1 MLSGSIKKGSEIL
14 RNPFKK
20 RSTGLFVIQDASEDL
35 PLGYSTMD
43 KNPEVQMA
51 VNGIAGLVASM
62 TIYLM
67 RNTDKGDVRE
77 KNELAKKVDIYP
89 YKYMTRFNWMSYIVK
104 NMLVKGNQVV
114 LPIFTEGKIENLKLL
129 KPSEV
134 SLLQNG
140 DDYNILWRGKNFEP
154 DEVLHFVLN
163 PKENAPYEGA
173 GLTVNLKQI
182 VRALGQ
188 AQKTKTDFM
197 NSKWKPSLIIR
208 VDAVG
213 EKFRTK
219 EGREELLTDY
229 FDTDEAGK
237 PWIVPAGQIDVEQV
251 KPLSLNDLA
260 INDAINIDKRTV
272 AAAIGVPPFMVGA
285 GEFNKDEYNNFVQTK
300 IMQIAQIIQQTL
312 TAGLLYSPDR
322 YFMFNYRSLYDYSV
336 SEKVSMY
343 SAMSD
348 RLALDRNEFRTGM
361 GLEPRED
368 MEELI
373 GLENYIPAQLLGKQ
387 KKLKSEGEK

>member
-1 MLSGSIKKGSEIL
+1 MK
-14 RNPFKK
+14 NPFKK
-20 RSTGLFVIQDASEDL
+20 RSAGLFVIQDASEDL
-35 PLGYSTMD
+35 PIGYSTMD

-114 LPIFTEGKIENLKLL
+114 LPIFTEGKIENLKPL

-134 SLLQNG
+134 SLLPNG
-140 DDYNILWRGKNFEP
+140 DDYNVLWRGKNFEP

-272 AAAIGVPPFMVGA
+272 AAALGVPPFMVGA

-373 GLENYIPAQLLGKQ
+373 GLENYIPAELLGKQ

>member
-1 MLSGSIKKGSEIL
+1 MK
-14 RNPFKK
+14 NPFKK
-20 RSTGLFVIQDASEDL
+20 RSAGLFVIQDASEDL
-35 PLGYSTMD
+35 PIGYSTMD

-140 DDYNILWRGKNFEP
+140 DDYNVLWRGKNFEP

-272 AAAIGVPPFMVGA
+272 AAALGVPPFMVGA

>member
-1 MLSGSIKKGSEIL
+1 MK
-14 RNPFKK
+14 NPFKK
-20 RSTGLFVIQDASEDL
+20 RSAGLFVIQDASEDL
-35 PLGYSTMD
+35 PIGYSTMD

-134 SLLQNG
+134 SLLPNG
-140 DDYNILWRGKNFEP
+140 DDYNVLWRGKNFEP

-272 AAAIGVPPFMVGA
+272 AAALGVPPFMVGA

-373 GLENYIPAQLLGKQ
+373 GLENYIPAELLGKQ

>member
-1 MLSGSIKKGSEIL
+1 MK
-14 RNPFKK
+14 NPFKK
-20 RSTGLFVIQDASEDL
+20 RSAGLFVIQDASEDL
-35 PLGYSTMD
+35 PIGYSTMD

-51 VNGIAGLVASM
+51 VNGIAGLIASM

-272 AAAIGVPPFMVGA
+272 AAALGVPPFMVGA

-387 KKLKSEGEK
+387 KKLKSEVEK

>member
-1 MLSGSIKKGSEIL
+1 MK
-14 RNPFKK
+14 NPFKK
-20 RSTGLFVIQDASEDL
+20 RSAGLFVIQDASEDL
-35 PLGYSTMD
+35 PIGYSTMD

-134 SLLQNG
+134 SLLPNG
-140 DDYNILWRGKNFEP
+140 DDYNVLWRGKNFAP

-272 AAAIGVPPFMVGA
+272 AAALGVPPFMVGA

-373 GLENYIPAQLLGKQ
+373 GLENYIPAELLGKQ

>member
-1 MLSGSIKKGSEIL
+1 MK
-14 RNPFKK
+14 NPFKK
-20 RSTGLFVIQDASEDL
+20 RSAGLFVIQDASEDL

-51 VNGIAGLVASM
+51 INGIAGLVASM

-67 RNTDKGDVRE
+67 RNTDKGDIRE

-134 SLLQNG
+134 SLLPNG
-140 DDYNILWRGKNFEP
+140 DDYNVLWRGKNFEP

-219 EGREELLTDY
+219 EGREELLNDY

-272 AAAIGVPPFMVGA
+272 AAALGVPPFMVGA

-373 GLENYIPAQLLGKQ
+373 GLENYIPADLLGKQ
-387 KKLKSEGEK
+387 KKLKSEVEK

>member
-1 MLSGSIKKGSEIL
+1 MK
-14 RNPFKK
+14 NPFKK
-20 RSTGLFVIQDASEDL
+20 RSAGLFVIQDASEDL
-35 PLGYSTMD
+35 PIGYSTMD

-51 VNGIAGLVASM
+51 VNGIAGLIASM

-134 SLLQNG
+134 SILPNG
-140 DDYNILWRGKNFEP
+140 DDYNVLWRGKNFAP

-272 AAAIGVPPFMVGA
+272 AAALGVPPFMVGA

-373 GLENYIPAQLLGKQ
+373 GLENYIPAELLGKQ

>member
-1 MLSGSIKKGSEIL
+1 MK
-14 RNPFKK
+14 NPFKK
-20 RSTGLFVIQDASEDL
+20 RSAGLFVIQDASEDL
-35 PLGYSTMD
+35 PIGYSTMD

-134 SLLQNG
+134 SLLPNG
-140 DDYNILWRGKNFEP
+140 DDYNVLWRGKNFEP

-272 AAAIGVPPFMVGA
+272 AAALGVPPFMVGA

-387 KKLKSEGEK
+387 KKLKSEVEK

>member
-1 MLSGSIKKGSEIL
+1 MK
-14 RNPFKK
+14 NPFKK
-20 RSTGLFVIQDASEDL
+20 RSAGLFVIQDASEDL
-35 PLGYSTMD
+35 PIGYSTMD

-114 LPIFTEGKIENLKLL
+114 LPIFTEGKIENLKPL

-134 SLLQNG
+134 SLLPNG
-140 DDYNILWRGKNFEP
+140 DDYNVLWRGKNFEP

-219 EGREELLTDY
+219 EGRDELLNDY

-272 AAAIGVPPFMVGA
+272 AAALGVPPFMVGA

>member
-1 MLSGSIKKGSEIL
+1 MK
-14 RNPFKK
+14 NPFKK
-20 RSTGLFVIQDASEDL
+20 RSAGLFVIQDASEDL
-35 PLGYSTMD
+35 PIGYSTMD

-67 RNTDKGDVRE
+67 RNTDKGDIRE

-140 DDYNILWRGKNFEP
+140 DDYNVLWRGKNFEP

-272 AAAIGVPPFMVGA
+272 AAALGVPPFMVGA

>member
-1 MLSGSIKKGSEIL
+1 MK
-14 RNPFKK
+14 NPFKK
-20 RSTGLFVIQDASEDL
+20 RSAGLFVIQDASEDL
-35 PLGYSTMD
+35 PIGYSTMD

-104 NMLVKGNQVV
+104 NMLVKGNQIV

-140 DDYNILWRGKNFEP
+140 DDYNVLWRGKNFEP

-173 GLTVNLKQI
+173 GMTVNLKQI

-373 GLENYIPAQLLGKQ
+373 GLENYIPAELLGKQ

>member
-1 MLSGSIKKGSEIL
+1 MK
-14 RNPFKK
+14 NPFKK
-20 RSTGLFVIQDASEDL
+20 RSAGLFVIQDASEDL
-35 PLGYSTMD
+35 PIGYSTMD

-134 SLLQNG
+134 SLLPNG
-140 DDYNILWRGKNFEP
+140 DDYNVLWRGKNFEP

-272 AAAIGVPPFMVGA
+272 AAALGVPPFMVGA

-312 TAGLLYSPDR
+312 TAGMLYSPDR

-373 GLENYIPAQLLGKQ
+373 GLENYIPAELLGKQ

>member
-1 MLSGSIKKGSEIL
+1 MK
-14 RNPFKK
+14 NPFKK
-20 RSTGLFVIQDASEDL
+20 RSAGLFVIQDASEDL
-35 PLGYSTMD
+35 PIGYSTMD

-134 SLLQNG
+134 SLLPNG
-140 DDYNILWRGKNFEP
+140 DDYNVLWRGKNFEP

-208 VDAVG
+208 VDAMG

-272 AAAIGVPPFMVGA
+272 AAALGVPPFMVGA

-373 GLENYIPAQLLGKQ
+373 GLENYIPAELLGKQ

>member
-1 MLSGSIKKGSEIL
+1 MK
-14 RNPFKK
+14 NPFKK
-20 RSTGLFVIQDASEDL
+20 RRAGLFVIQDASEDL
-35 PLGYSTMD
+35 PIGYSTMD

-134 SLLQNG
+134 SLLPNG
-140 DDYNILWRGKNFEP
+140 DDYNVLWRGKNFEP

-272 AAAIGVPPFMVGA
+272 AAALGVPPFMVGA

-373 GLENYIPAQLLGKQ
+373 GLENYIPAELLGKQ

>member
-1 MLSGSIKKGSEIL
+1 MK
-14 RNPFKK
+14 NPFKK
-20 RSTGLFVIQDASEDL
+20 RSAGLFVIQDASEDL
-35 PLGYSTMD
+35 PIGYSTMD

-140 DDYNILWRGKNFEP
+140 DDYNVLWRGKTFEP

-373 GLENYIPAQLLGKQ
+373 GLENYIPAELLGKQ

>member
-1 MLSGSIKKGSEIL
+1 MK
-14 RNPFKK
+14 NPFKK
-20 RSTGLFVIQDASEDL
+20 RSAGLFVIQDASEDL
-35 PLGYSTMD
+35 PIGYSTMD

-134 SLLQNG
+134 SLLPNG
-140 DDYNILWRGKNFEP
+140 DDYNVLWRGKNFAP

-272 AAAIGVPPFMVGA
+272 AAALGVPPFMVGA

-387 KKLKSEGEK
+387 KKLKSEVEK

>member
-1 MLSGSIKKGSEIL
+1 MK
-14 RNPFKK
+14 NPFKK
-20 RSTGLFVIQDASEDL
+20 RSAGLFVIQDASEDL

-134 SLLQNG
+134 SLLPNG
-140 DDYNILWRGKNFEP
+140 DDYNVLWRGKNFEP

-272 AAAIGVPPFMVGA
+272 AAALGVPPFMVGA

-373 GLENYIPAQLLGKQ
+373 GLENYIPAELLGKQ

>member
-1 MLSGSIKKGSEIL
+1 MK
-14 RNPFKK
+14 NPFKK
-20 RSTGLFVIQDASEDL
+20 RSAGLFVIQDASEDL
-35 PLGYSTMD
+35 PIGYSTMD

-140 DDYNILWRGKNFEP
+140 DDYNVLWRGKNFEP

-272 AAAIGVPPFMVGA
+272 AAALGVPPFMVGA

-373 GLENYIPAQLLGKQ
+373 GLENYIPAELLGKQ

>member
-1 MLSGSIKKGSEIL
+1 M

-20 RSTGLFVIQDASEDL
+20 RSTGLFVIQDATEDL
-35 PLGYSTMD
+35 PIGYSTME
-43 KNPEVQMA
+43 KNPEVQA
-51 VNGIAGLVASM
+51 AINGIAGLVASM

-89 YKYMTRFNWMSYIVK
+89 YKYMTRFNWMNYIVK

-134 SLLQNG
+134 SFLQNG
-140 DDYNILWRGKNFEP
+140 DDYNVLWRGKTFEP

-182 VRALGQ
+182 VRSLGQ

-219 EGREELLTDY
+219 EGRDELLTDY

-260 INDAINIDKRTV
+260 INDAINIDKKTV
-272 AAAIGVPPFMVGA
+272 AAALGVPPFIVGA
-285 GEFNKDEYNNFVQTK
+285 GDFNKDEYNNFVQTK

-348 RLALDRNEFRTGM
+348 RLALGRNEFRTGM

-373 GLENYIPAQLLGKQ
+373 GLENYIPADLLGNQ
-387 KKLKSEGEK
+387 KKLKSEVEE

>member
-1 MLSGSIKKGSEIL
+1 M

-20 RSTGLFVIQDASEDL
+20 RSTGLFVIQDAKEDL
-35 PLGYSTMD
+35 PIGYSTME
-43 KNPEVQMA
+43 KNPEVQA
-51 VNGIAGLVASM
+51 AINGIAGLVASM

-140 DDYNILWRGKNFEP
+140 DDYNVLWRGKTFEP

-182 VRALGQ
+182 VRSLGQ

-219 EGREELLTDY
+219 EGRDELLTDY

-237 PWIVPAGQIDVEQV
+237 PWIVPAGQIEVEQV

-260 INDAINIDKRTV
+260 INDAINIDKKTV
-272 AAAIGVPPFMVGA
+272 AAALGVPPFIVGA
-285 GEFNKDEYNNFVQTK
+285 GDFNKDEYNNFVQTK

-348 RLALDRNEFRTGM
+348 RLALGRNEFRTGM

-373 GLENYIPAQLLGKQ
+373 GLENYIPADLLGKQ
-387 KKLKSEGEK
+387 KKLKSEV

>member
-1 MLSGSIKKGSEIL
+1 M

-20 RSTGLFVIQDASEDL
+20 RSAGLFVIQDANEDL
-35 PLGYSTMD
+35 PIGYSTME
-43 KNPEVQMA
+43 KNPEVQA
-51 VNGIAGLVASM
+51 AINGIAGLVASM

-134 SLLQNG
+134 SFLQNG
-140 DDYNILWRGKNFEP
+140 DDYNVLWRGKTFEP

-272 AAAIGVPPFMVGA
+272 AAALGVPPFIVGA
-285 GEFNKDEYNNFVQTK
+285 GDFNKDEYNNFVQTK

-348 RLALDRNEFRTGM
+348 RLALGRNEFRTGM

-373 GLENYIPAQLLGKQ
+373 GLENYIPADLLGKQ
-387 KKLKSEGEK
+387 KKLKSEVEK

>member
-1 MLSGSIKKGSEIL
+1 M

-20 RSTGLFVIQDASEDL
+20 RSTGLFVIQDANEDL
-35 PLGYSTMD
+35 PIGYSTME
-43 KNPEVQMA
+43 KNPEVQA
-51 VNGIAGLVASM
+51 AINGIAGLVASM

-89 YKYMTRFNWMSYIVK
+89 YKYMTRFNWMNYIVK

-134 SLLQNG
+134 SFLQNG
-140 DDYNILWRGKNFEP
+140 DDYNVLWRGKTFEP

-182 VRALGQ
+182 VRSLGQ

-219 EGREELLTDY
+219 EGRDELLTDY

-260 INDAINIDKRTV
+260 INDAINIDKKTV
-272 AAAIGVPPFMVGA
+272 AAALGVPPFIVGA
-285 GEFNKDEYNNFVQTK
+285 GDFNKDEYNNFVQTK

-348 RLALDRNEFRTGM
+348 RLALGRNEFRTGM

-373 GLENYIPAQLLGKQ
+373 GLENYIPADLLGNQ
-387 KKLKSEGEK
+387 KKLKSEVEK

>member
-1 MLSGSIKKGSEIL
+1 M

-20 RSTGLFVIQDASEDL
+20 RSTGLFVIQDANEDL
-35 PLGYSTMD
+35 PIGYSTME
-43 KNPEVQMA
+43 KNPEVQA
-51 VNGIAGLVASM
+51 AINGIAGLVASM

-134 SLLQNG
+134 TFLQNG
-140 DDYNILWRGKNFEP
+140 DDYNVLWRGKTFEP

-182 VRALGQ
+182 VRSLGQ

-219 EGREELLTDY
+219 EGRDELLTDY

-260 INDAINIDKRTV
+260 INDAINIDKKTV
-272 AAAIGVPPFMVGA
+272 AAALGVPPFIVGA
-285 GEFNKDEYNNFVQTK
+285 GDFNKDEYNNFVQTK

-348 RLALDRNEFRTGM
+348 RLALGRNEFRTGM

-373 GLENYIPAQLLGKQ
+373 GLENYIPADLLGKQ
-387 KKLKSEGEK
+387 KKLKSEV

>member
-1 MLSGSIKKGSEIL
+1 
-14 RNPFKK
+14 
-20 RSTGLFVIQDASEDL
+20 
-35 PLGYSTMD
+35 
-43 KNPEVQMA
+43 
-51 VNGIAGLVASM
+51 M

-134 SLLQNG
+134 SLLPNG
-140 DDYNILWRGKNFEP
+140 DDYNVLWRGKNFEP

-213 EKFRTK
+213 EKFKTK

-373 GLENYIPAQLLGKQ
+373 GLENYIPAELLGKQ

>member
-1 MLSGSIKKGSEIL
+1 M

-20 RSTGLFVIQDASEDL
+20 RSTGLFVIQDANEDL
-35 PLGYSTMD
+35 PIGYSTME
-43 KNPEVQMA
+43 KNPEVQA
-51 VNGIAGLVASM
+51 AINGIAGLVASM

-104 NMLVKGNQVV
+104 NMLIKGNQVV

-134 SLLQNG
+134 SFLQNG
-140 DDYNILWRGKNFEP
+140 DDYNVLWRGKTFEP

-182 VRALGQ
+182 VRSLGQ

-219 EGREELLTDY
+219 EGRDELLTDY

-260 INDAINIDKRTV
+260 INDAINIDKKTV
-272 AAAIGVPPFMVGA
+272 AAALGVPPFIVGA
-285 GEFNKDEYNNFVQTK
+285 GDFNKDEYNNFVQTK

-348 RLALDRNEFRTGM
+348 RLALGRNEFRTGM

-373 GLENYIPAQLLGKQ
+373 GLENYIPADLLGNQ
-387 KKLKSEGEK
+387 KKLKSEAKK

>member
-1 MLSGSIKKGSEIL
+1 MK
-14 RNPFKK
+14 NPFKK
-20 RSTGLFVIQDASEDL
+20 RSAGLFVIQDASEDL
-35 PLGYSTMD
+35 PIGYSTMD

-134 SLLQNG
+134 SILQNG
-140 DDYNILWRGKNFEP
+140 DDYNVLWRGKNFEP

-237 PWIVPAGQIDVEQV
+237 PWIVPAGQIEVEQV

-272 AAAIGVPPFMVGA
+272 AAALGVPPFMVGA

>member
-1 MLSGSIKKGSEIL
+1 M

-20 RSTGLFVIQDASEDL
+20 RSTGLFVIQDANEDL
-35 PLGYSTMD
+35 PIGYSTME
-43 KNPEVQMA
+43 KNPEVQA
-51 VNGIAGLVASM
+51 AINGIAGLVASM

-134 SLLQNG
+134 SFLQNG
-140 DDYNILWRGKNFEP
+140 DDYNVLWRGKTFEP

-182 VRALGQ
+182 VRSLGQ

-219 EGREELLTDY
+219 EGRDELLTDY

-260 INDAINIDKRTV
+260 INDAINIDKKTV
-272 AAAIGVPPFMVGA
+272 AAALGVPPFIVGA
-285 GEFNKDEYNNFVQTK
+285 GDFNKDEYNNFVQTK

-348 RLALDRNEFRTGM
+348 RLALGRNEFRTGM

-373 GLENYIPAQLLGKQ
+373 GLENYIPADLLGKQ
-387 KKLKSEGEK
+387 KKLKSEV

>member
-1 MLSGSIKKGSEIL
+1 MK
-14 RNPFKK
+14 NPFKK
-20 RSTGLFVIQDASEDL
+20 RSAGLFVIQDASEDL
-35 PLGYSTMD
+35 PIGYSTMD

-134 SLLQNG
+134 SLLPNG
-140 DDYNILWRGKNFEP
+140 DDYNVLWRGKNFEP

-272 AAAIGVPPFMVGA
+272 AAALGVPPFMVGA

>member
-1 MLSGSIKKGSEIL
+1 M

-20 RSTGLFVIQDASEDL
+20 RSTGLFVIQDANEDL
-35 PLGYSTMD
+35 PIGYSTME
-43 KNPEVQMA
+43 KNPEVQA
-51 VNGIAGLVASM
+51 AINSIAGLVASM

-89 YKYMTRFNWMSYIVK
+89 YKYMTRFNWMNYIVK

-134 SLLQNG
+134 SLLQSG
-140 DDYNILWRGKNFEP
+140 DDYNVLWRGKTFEP

-182 VRALGQ
+182 VRSLGQ

-219 EGREELLTDY
+219 EGRDELLTDY

-260 INDAINIDKRTV
+260 INDAINIDKKTV
-272 AAAIGVPPFMVGA
+272 AAALGVPPFIVGA
-285 GEFNKDEYNNFVQTK
+285 GDFNKDEYNNFVQTK

-348 RLALDRNEFRTGM
+348 RLALGRNEFRTGM

-368 MEELI
+368 MDELI
-373 GLENYIPAQLLGKQ
+373 GLENYIPANLLGKQ
-387 KKLKSEGEK
+387 KKLKSEVEK

>member
-1 MLSGSIKKGSEIL
+1 MK
-14 RNPFKK
+14 NPFKK
-20 RSTGLFVIQDASEDL
+20 RSAGLFVIQDASEDL
-35 PLGYSTMD
+35 PIGYSTMD

-140 DDYNILWRGKNFEP
+140 DDYNVLWRGKNFEP

-173 GLTVNLKQI
+173 GMTVNLKQI
-182 VRALGQ
+182 VRSLGQ

-272 AAAIGVPPFMVGA
+272 AAALGVPPFMVGA

-373 GLENYIPAQLLGKQ
+373 GLENYIPAELLGKQ

>member
-1 MLSGSIKKGSEIL
+1 MK
-14 RNPFKK
+14 NPFKK
-20 RSTGLFVIQDASEDL
+20 RSAGLFVIQDASEDL
-35 PLGYSTMD
+35 PIGYSTMD

-114 LPIFTEGKIENLKLL
+114 LPMFTEGKIENLKLL

-134 SLLQNG
+134 SLLPNG
-140 DDYNILWRGKNFEP
+140 DDYNVLWRGKNFEP

-272 AAAIGVPPFMVGA
+272 AAALGVPPFMVGA

-373 GLENYIPAQLLGKQ
+373 GLENYIPAELLGKQ

>member
-1 MLSGSIKKGSEIL
+1 MK
-14 RNPFKK
+14 NPFKK
-20 RSTGLFVIQDASEDL
+20 RSAGLFVIQDASEDL
-35 PLGYSTMD
+35 PIGYSTMD

-67 RNTDKGDVRE
+67 RNTDKGDIRE

-134 SLLQNG
+134 SLLPNG
-140 DDYNILWRGKNFEP
+140 DDYNVLWRGKNFEP

-272 AAAIGVPPFMVGA
+272 AAALGVPPFMVGA

>member
-1 MLSGSIKKGSEIL
+1 MK
-14 RNPFKK
+14 NPFKK
-20 RSTGLFVIQDASEDL
+20 RSAGLFVIQDASDDL
-35 PLGYSTMD
+35 PIGYSTMD

-134 SLLQNG
+134 SLLPNG
-140 DDYNILWRGKNFEP
+140 DDYNVLWRGKNFEP

-272 AAAIGVPPFMVGA
+272 AAALGVPPFMVGA

-373 GLENYIPAQLLGKQ
+373 GLENYIPAELLGKQ

>member
-1 MLSGSIKKGSEIL
+1 MK
-14 RNPFKK
+14 NPFKK
-20 RSTGLFVIQDASEDL
+20 RSAGLFVIQDAIEDL
-35 PLGYSTMD
+35 PIGYSTMD

-114 LPIFTEGKIENLKLL
+114 LPIFTEGEIENLKLL

-134 SLLQNG
+134 SLLPNG
-140 DDYNILWRGKNFEP
+140 DDYNVLWRGKNFEP

-272 AAAIGVPPFMVGA
+272 AAALGVPPFMVGA

-373 GLENYIPAQLLGKQ
+373 GLENYIPAELLGKQ

>member
-1 MLSGSIKKGSEIL
+1 MK
-14 RNPFKK
+14 NPFKK
-20 RSTGLFVIQDASEDL
+20 RSAGLFVIQDASEDL
-35 PLGYSTMD
+35 PIGYSTMD

-140 DDYNILWRGKNFEP
+140 DDYNVLWRGKNFEP

-272 AAAIGVPPFMVGA
+272 AAALGVPPFMVGA

-368 MEELI
+368 MDELI
-373 GLENYIPAQLLGKQ
+373 GLENYIPAELLGKQ

>member
-1 MLSGSIKKGSEIL
+1 MK
-14 RNPFKK
+14 NPFKK
-20 RSTGLFVIQDASEDL
+20 RSAGLFVIQDANEDL
-35 PLGYSTMD
+35 PIGYSTMD

-134 SLLQNG
+134 SLLPNG
-140 DDYNILWRGKNFEP
+140 DDYNVLWRGKNFEP

-272 AAAIGVPPFMVGA
+272 AAALGVPPFMVGA

-373 GLENYIPAQLLGKQ
+373 GLENYIPAELLGKQ
-387 KKLKSEGEK
+387 KKLKSEVEK

>member
-1 MLSGSIKKGSEIL
+1 MK
-14 RNPFKK
+14 NPFKK
-20 RSTGLFVIQDASEDL
+20 RSAGLFVIQDASEDL

-51 VNGIAGLVASM
+51 VHGIAGLVASM

-134 SLLQNG
+134 SFLPNG
-140 DDYNILWRGKNFEP
+140 DDYNVLWRGKNFEP

-182 VRALGQ
+182 VRELGQ

-272 AAAIGVPPFMVGA
+272 AAALGVPPFMVGA

-373 GLENYIPAQLLGKQ
+373 GLENYIPAELLGKQ

>member
-1 MLSGSIKKGSEIL
+1 MK
-14 RNPFKK
+14 NPFKK
-20 RSTGLFVIQDASEDL
+20 RSAGLFVIQDASEDL
-35 PLGYSTMD
+35 PIGYSTMD

-140 DDYNILWRGKNFEP
+140 DDYNVLWRGKNFAP

-373 GLENYIPAQLLGKQ
+373 GLENYIPAELLGKQ
-387 KKLKSEGEK
+387 KKLKSEVEK